1 MNKTLVVVPTFNERE
16 NLPPLVERVL
26 ALPVEVEM
34 LVVDDNSP
42 DGTGKLADEFA
53 ARKPAIHVLHRQE
66 KNGLGRAYVAGF
78 KWALEQGYEFIF
90 EMDGDLSH
98 NPDDI
103 PALLSAAREA
113 DLVLGSRYLNGI
125 RIINWPLSRLML
137 SKGAAKY
144 VQLVTG
150 MPFTDP
156 TGGYKCFRRRAL
168 QALNLEEIRSNGY
181 SFQIEMTHRLWR
193 QGMKIVEVP
202 IIFTDRFQGRSKMTG
217 HIIREA
223 FMMVWRLWLQNG
235 MRRCPPPRPPAE
247 PERPTAPPAQPGRAT
262 ERSHDHESKDQA
274 SPGGSH
280 MSLSAT
286 RRANGLPS

>member
-26 ALPVEVEM
+26 GLAVPVEM

-42 DGTGKLADEFA
+42 DGTGELADEL
-53 ARKPAIHVLHRQE
+53 ARRRSAIHVLHRKE
-66 KNGLGRAYVAGF
+66 KNGLGRAYLAGF
-78 KWALEQGYEFIF
+78 KWALEHGYEFIF

-103 PALLSAAREA
+103 PALLAAAQNA
-113 DLVLGSRYLNGI
+113 DLALGSRYLNGI

-144 VQLVTG
+144 VQIVTG

-156 TGGYKCFRRRAL
+156 TGGYKCFRSRAL
-168 QALNLEEIRSNGY
+168 QSLNFDEINSNGY
-181 SFQIEMTHRLWR
+181 SFQIEITHRLWR
-193 QGMKIVEVP
+193 KGMKVVEVP

-235 MRRCPPPRPPAE
+235 MRRRPPQPPPGSEQP
-247 PERPTAPPAQPGRAT
+247 PGRIRPDETART
-262 ERSHDHESKDQA
+262 DDQQPPD
-274 SPGGSH
+274 STKSQVSFPPPQ
-280 MSLSAT
+280 
-286 RRANGLPS
+286 RADGFSS